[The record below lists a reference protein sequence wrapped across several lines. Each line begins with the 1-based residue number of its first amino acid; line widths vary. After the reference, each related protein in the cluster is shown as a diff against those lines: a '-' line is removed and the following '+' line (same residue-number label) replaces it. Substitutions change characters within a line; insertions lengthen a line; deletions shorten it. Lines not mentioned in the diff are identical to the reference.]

1 MTLLDLL
8 DLSGTFFFALSGAMM
23 AIRKKM
29 DLLGIIVLGTVTA
42 IGGGTLREILLG
54 RFPPFVFQQDQYL
67 YTALCASLAAFIF
80 VEQLTR
86 INSIVL
92 LADALGLGT
101 FVTIGISQALEAD
114 VTPTGAVILGAI
126 TAVAGGIMR
135 DLLAQEIPY
144 VLTRDF
150 YAITCICGGVIF
162 ILLEKQGLPRRLTMS
177 IVTAVVVLLRL
188 LAIRY
193 NWRLPRPR

>member
-1 MTLLDLL
+1 M
-8 DLSGTFFFALSGAMM
+8 S
-23 AIRKKM
+23 
-29 DLLGIIVLGTVTA
+29 
-42 IGGGTLREILLG
+42 
-54 RFPPFVFQQDQYL
+54 
-67 YTALCASLAAFIF
+67 
-80 VEQLTR
+80 
-86 INSIVL
+86 
-92 LADALGLGT
+92 
-101 FVTIGISQALEAD
+101 IGISQALEAD

>member
-1 MTLLDLL
+1 
-8 DLSGTFFFALSGAMM
+8 MM

-126 TAVAGGIMR
+126 TAVAGGIC
-135 DLLAQEIPY
+135 ATPPQEIPY